1 MIDLFDLGDVGY
13 VVFQNT
19 QSTNFKGITSYAN
32 SNLKWGMLS

>member
-1 MIDLFDLGDVGY
+1 MIDLFDLGYVGY

-19 QSTNFKGITSYAN
+19 QLTNFKGITSYAN